1 MFDRLKRRLRSLTVG
16 ESKDKRM
23 IAAVVILVVFVLVSL
38 VMSLHSGA
46 FHEIQQGFRVQVSD
60 GIALA
65 LLGVL
70 YLVYKQMKGGR
81 NG

>member
-1 MFDRLKRRLRSLTVG
+1 MLDKVKNWLPNITTG

-23 IAAVVILVVFVLVSL
+23 IAAVAVLVLFVLVSL

-46 FHEIQQGFRVQVSD
+46 LHEIRHGFRFQVSD

>member
-1 MFDRLKRRLRSLTVG
+1 MLDKVKNWLRSITTG

-23 IAAVVILVVFVLVSL
+23 IVTIVILVVFVLVSL

-46 FHEIQQGFRVQVSD
+46 FHEIQQGFQFQVSD

-70 YLVYKQMKGGR
+70 YLVYKKMKGGH

>member
-1 MFDRLKRRLRSLTVG
+1 MLDKVKSWLRSMTTG
-16 ESKDKRM
+16 ENKNKSM

-46 FHEIQQGFRVQVSD
+46 FCEIRQGFRFQVSD

-70 YLVYKQMKGGR
+70 YLVYKKMKGGR

>member
-1 MFDRLKRRLRSLTVG
+1 MIDKVKNWVRNITTG

-38 VMSLHSGA
+38 VMSLNSGA
-46 FHEIQQGFRVQVSD
+46 FHEIQQGFRFQVSD

-70 YLVYKQMKGGR
+70 YIIHLIRKGRKDG
-81 NG
+81 

>member
-1 MFDRLKRRLRSLTVG
+1 MLDKVKNWLRSLTVG
-16 ESKDKRM
+16 ESKDKRV
-23 IAAVVILVVFVLVSL
+23 ISAVAVLVVFVLVSL

-46 FHEIQQGFRVQVSD
+46 FHEIRHGFRFQVSD

-70 YLVYKQMKGGR
+70 YLVYKKMKGGH

>member
-1 MFDRLKRRLRSLTVG
+1 MIDKVKNWVRNITTG

-23 IAAVVILVVFVLVSL
+23 IAGVVILVVFVLVSL

-46 FHEIQQGFRVQVSD
+46 FHEIQQGFRFQVSD

-70 YLVYKQMKGGR
+70 YLVYKKMKGGH

>member
-1 MFDRLKRRLRSLTVG
+1 MPDKVKSWLRSLTVG

-23 IAAVVILVVFVLVSL
+23 IAAVAILVVFVLVSL
-38 VMSLHSGA
+38 VMSLRSGA
-46 FHEIQQGFRVQVSD
+46 FHEIWHGFRFQVSD

-70 YLVYKQMKGGR
+70 YLVYKKMKGGH

>member
-1 MFDRLKRRLRSLTVG
+1 
-16 ESKDKRM
+16 M

-46 FHEIQQGFRVQVSD
+46 FHEIRHGFRFQVSD

-70 YLVYKQMKGGR
+70 YLVYKKMKEGH